1 MEQYRKDDTIN
12 AFLNNPSSPEVDI
25 DVEKVALQPMQA
37 PPYRAS
43 VDFYRLEYAP
53 ADHSILKKTLYTAN
67 FIFVFKDDV
76 PSELIPI
83 NPLGLTITY
92 FRQDQAFTNEVQ
104 R

>member
-12 AFLNNPSSPEVDI
+12 TFLDNPSSPEVDI

-43 VDFYRLEYAP
+43 VDFYRVEYAP

-92 FRQDQAFTNEVQ
+92 FRQDQAFTNEVL

>member
-1 MEQYRKDDTIN
+1 MKRSP
-12 AFLNNPSSPEVDI
+12 LNPCRP
-25 DVEKVALQPMQA
+25 

-43 VDFYRLEYAP
+43 VDFYRVEYAP
-53 ADHSILKKTLYTAN
+53 ADHSVLKKTLYTAN
-67 FIFVFKDDV
+67 FIFLFKDDV